1 MYFPKQEFACEESD
15 GSDYITVAESRYDP
29 DAVYVTASEHNGAGV
44 MTHHIGFFLTPR
56 DAVALGLRLA
66 REGLAKVRSTANDA

>member
-1 MYFPKQEFACEESD
+1 MHFPKQEFACEESN
-15 GSDYITVAESRYDP
+15 GSDYLTVAESNYDM

-56 DAVALGLRLA
+56 DAVALGARLL
-66 REGLAKVRSTANDA
+66 REGLVKARSTANDA